1 LVIFLG
7 KRRVWE
13 GQNNQKVFFSS
24 PIVFGFVCWQMM
36 MEAAQVPMIVDNEAT
51 TLDGRRILRLHRPL
65 LINFSNVVG
74 GSTLADNE
82 EFSRS

>member
-1 LVIFLG
+1 LVKEGSG
-7 KRRVWE
+7 KAKIIKKYFFPALSVRV
-13 GQNNQKVFFSS
+13 VR
-24 PIVFGFVCWQMM
+24 WQM
-36 MEAAQVPMIVDNEAT
+36 EVAQVPMIVDNEAT